1 MPASLD
7 RDIGRSP
14 EVRRSR
20 RIAEAR
26 SRESRIRRS
35 SKQSTIPKNAHTETE
50 VLDALRSV
58 RDPDLHKDIVT
69 LKFVKDLRIDGD
81 RVAFTIELT
90 TPACPVKDQM
100 RDQARAA
107 VQQLPGVA
115 TVDVQMTAQVR
126 SAAAADLG
134 KAPVPG
140 VKNVIAVGAGKGGVG
155 KTTVAVNLAIALS
168 KMGSRV
174 AMIDGDIYGPNVPI
188 MLGINTQLGTDG
200 QKIVPAEQ
208 YGLQLV
214 SMAFLTNDDSPVIW
228 RGPMLHGVIQQF
240 FREVRWDAVDYLVV
254 DMPPGTGDVA
264 LSLAQTVPVAGSVV
278 VTTPQTVSVADT
290 RRAVRMYQK
299 LNVPTLGLIEN
310 MSHFVCPTC
319 HHESDIFGKGGGEML
334 AEELSVPFLGRI
346 PLYEP
351 IRRGGDTGVPI
362 VVGEPTSPA
371 ALAFRTAA
379 ERLAAQISIA
389 AYNASQIKK
398 PIALTPVR

>member
-1 MPASLD
+1 MPAT
-7 RDIGRSP
+7 
-14 EVRRSR
+14 
-20 RIAEAR
+20 EA
-26 SRESRIRRS
+26 
-35 SKQSTIPKNAHTETE
+35 A
-50 VLDALRSV
+50 VLDALRAV
-58 RDPDLHKDIVT
+58 RDPDLHKDIVA
-69 LKFVKDLRIDGD
+69 LKFVKNLQIDGE

-100 RDQARAA
+100 REQARAA
-107 VQQLPGVA
+107 VLQVPGVSV
-115 TVDVQMTAQVR
+115 VDVEMTAQVR

-140 VKNVIAVGAGKGGVG
+140 VKNIIAVGAGKGGVG
-155 KTTVAVNLAIALS
+155 KTTVAVNLALALS
-168 KMGSRV
+168 KTGSRV

-188 MLGINTQLGTDG
+188 MLGISTQLTTDG

-208 YGLQLV
+208 FGLKLV

-240 FREVRWDAVDYLVV
+240 FREVRWESIDYLVV

-264 LSLAQTVPVAGSVV
+264 LSLSQTVPVAGSVV

-310 MSHFVCPTC
+310 MSHFVCPSC
-319 HHESDIFGKGGGEML
+319 RHESDIFGKGGGEAL
-334 AEELSVPFLGRI
+334 ASELGVPFLGRI

-362 VVGEPTSPA
+362 TIGEPGSLA
-371 ALAFRTAA
+371 AEAFRSAA

-389 AYNASQIKK
+389 AYNASLVKK